1 MVTHMVTHFQP
12 SSSTRS
18 LTTRYVASLSA
29 IAGLAIL
36 GQVLVQQMLVQ
47 QTKDVQII
55 SAAQN
60 RQTLCQRLVKASFAV
75 QLAQTPEARQE
86 RLAELQDAISQWDS
100 SRQVV
105 RQELRSMFSDAQ
117 LTELQ
122 PILKKSGDAAQEITV
137 TARNVLE
144 QSQAATVAPSQRPLR
159 RQAIRATNTNATRE
173 SAVVPRLLKAER
185 EYIQGVDQVIV
196 WHGEQAKERVGNLQ
210 RLEFG
215 LLGVTLAVL
224 VFEGLLIF
232 RPAVN
237 QLQQTLSAL
246 GKSLKETQAMAKNLA
261 AEQEKSER
269 LLLNILPEAIA
280 DRLKRAPQSIAD
292 GFAEATVLFA
302 DVVGFTEMSNRM
314 EPTEL
319 VARLNRIFS
328 RFDTLA
334 EKHGLEK
341 IKTIGDAYMVVGGL
355 PNPRADHAEAIADM
369 ALDMQKAIE
378 QINQETGESFSMRI
392 GINTGPVVAGVIGIK
407 KFIYDLWGDT
417 VNIASRMES
426 QGMPGQIQVTEAT
439 YRRLQNTY
447 RFEERGIIPI
457 KGKGNMRTYWLKE
470 RVSELVEA

>member
-1 MVTHMVTHFQP
+1 MVTHFEP

-75 QLAQTPEARQE
+75 QLAQTPEAKQE

-144 QSQAATVAPSQRPLR
+144 QARASTVAPSQRPLR

-173 SAVVPRLLKAER
+173 SAVVLRLLKAER

-196 WHGEQAKERVGNLQ
+196 WHGKQAKERVGHLQ

>member
-1 MVTHMVTHFQP
+1 MATHSDP
-12 SSSTRS
+12 SSSTRN

-60 RQTLCQRLVKASFAV
+60 RQTLCQQVVKASFAV
-75 QLAQTPEARQE
+75 QLAQTLEARQE
-86 RLAELQDAISQWDS
+86 RLAELQDAITQWDS

-105 RQELRSMFSDAQ
+105 RQELRSMFSDSQ

-122 PILKKSGDAAQEITV
+122 PILKKAGDAAQEIT
-137 TARNVLE
+137 TAARDVLE
-144 QSQAATVAPSQRPLR
+144 NVHSPAIVSPQRPLR
-159 RQAIRATNTNATRE
+159 RQAIQATTNLPGE
-173 SAVVPRLLKAER
+173 KAVGLRLLKAER
-185 EYIQGVDQVIV
+185 EYIQRVDQVIA
-196 WHGEQAKERVGNLQ
+196 WHGKQAKERVGNLQ

-215 LLGVTLAVL
+215 LLGLTLAIL
-224 VFEGLLIF
+224 IFEGILIF

-237 QLQQTLSAL
+237 KLQQTLSAL
-246 GKSLKETQAMAKNLA
+246 GKSLKETQAMAKKLA

-280 DRLKRAPQSIAD
+280 DRLKQTPQSIAD

-302 DVVGFTEMSNRM
+302 DVVGFTEMTNRM

-319 VARLNRIFS
+319 VARLNQIFS
-328 RFDTLA
+328 CFDALA

-355 PNPRADHAEAIADM
+355 PNLRADHAEAIADM

-378 QINQETGESFSMRI
+378 QLNQETGESFSMRI

-426 QGMPGQIQVTEAT
+426 QGMPGQIQVTEAI
-439 YRRLQNTY
+439 YRRLQNTH

-457 KGKGNMRTYWLKE
+457 KGKGNMRTYWLKQRAGE
-470 RVSELVEA
+470 MIGV